1 MPRFKISL
9 ALALGALMAS
19 VALVPTFALGKRDR
33 DGDRSSARCDGETAT
48 IVKRKRN
55 SFIRGT
61 NGDDVII
68 AGRGNDRIKAKG
80 GDDRICAGPGRDT
93 VDGGGGNDRIL
104 GKGGRDR
111 IFAGDGNDFVFGG
124 PKNDRLFGGPG
135 QDDLKGNGGRDICDG
150 DDPGTG
156 EDDGAPDFAACEVE
170 IDVDPF

>member
-1 MPRFKISL
+1 MTPFTKSLLL
-9 ALALGALMAS
+9 ALAALMAS
-19 VALVPTFALGKRDR
+19 VALIPMAAVGQKDRDR
-33 DGDRSSARCDGETAT
+33 GDISARCDGETAT
-48 IVKRKRN
+48 IVKRKKS

-68 AGRGNDRIKAKG
+68 AGKNNDRIKAKA

-93 VDGGGGNDRIL
+93 VDAGGGNDRIL

-111 IFAGDGNDFVFGG
+111 IFAGDGDDFVFGG

-150 DDPGTG
+150 DDPGTE
-156 EDDGAPDFAACEVE
+156 EDDGAPDFAACEIE
-170 IDVDPF
+170 IDIDPF